1 MLLPVLKRL
10 GDMVVAMFG
19 ISVLV
24 FLIFFAIPGSEPAS
38 RIAGRNASPA
48 TVAAVR
54 LSFGLD
60 QPLPVQYLIM
70 MKKLFITQDLTSFV
84 NRGYK
89 VIPAVLNAAPIT
101 LSLVM
106 GAAIIWIVFG
116 LLIGV
121 LAAAFKNTV
130 IDRLLMVMALIGISM
145 PAFWLG
151 AVINLF
157 TQSRWHDSWLFSWV
171 PPLGYKP
178 FVESP
183 KLWALTLILPCFSL
197 AVGYIGIYG
206 RVLRANIVEAQQED
220 YIRTARAKGIS
231 ESRILIRHALRTSL
245 ISVVTLFGLD
255 FGQLVGGVAV
265 LTEIVFALQGVGKI
279 TFDGLLN
286 LDLPVI
292 MAAVLYSAMFVVVC
306 NALVDMVYIL
316 IDPRVR
322 TDG

>member
-1 MLLPVLKRL
+1 MLLAVLRRL
-10 GDMVVAMFG
+10 GDMFVAMFG

-38 RIAGRNASPA
+38 RIAGRNASPE

-54 LSFGLD
+54 KSFGLD
-60 QPLPVQYLIM
+60 QPMPVQYVIM

-89 VIPAVLNAAPIT
+89 VIPAVLTAAPIT
-101 LSLVM
+101 LSLVA
-106 GAAIIWIVFG
+106 GAAIIWVIFG
-116 LLIGV
+116 LLIGTV
-121 LAAAFKNTV
+121 AAAFKNSW
-130 IDRLLMVMALIGISM
+130 IDRVLMILALIGLAM
-145 PAFWLG
+145 PPYWLG
-151 AVINLF
+151 AVVNLF
-157 TQSRWHDSWLFSWV
+157 TQSRLHDIWLFSWV

-178 FVESP
+178 FVDGP
-183 KLWALTLILPCFSL
+183 RAWFLTMILPCFTL

-206 RVLRANIVEAQQED
+206 RVLRANIVEAMQED

-231 ESRILIRHALRTSL
+231 ETRILIRHALRTSL

-255 FGQLVGGVAV
+255 FGQLVGGIAV

-286 LDLPVI
+286 LDLPVV
-292 MAAVLYSAMFVVVC
+292 MAAVLYSAMFIVIC
-306 NALVDMVYIL
+306 NALVDMIYIL